1 MPEPLIHFA
10 IPFTALIIIGI
21 RPKNAFLASLIALTP
36 DLDALVGIHRSP
48 THSFIMIGIAASTI
62 LVLSRGRP
70 AFRFGLISVGAV
82 LSHILLDLFQTY
94 TPALW
99 PLYDKYIWIKVTL
112 DTYSGGPIGLPSI
125 LVLMKNI
132 TQINSNLN
140 ILEIPQEYIYTTEG
154 IILSAALLAIT
165 MSLFWLRRK
174 RNSTSMLKYK

>member
-1 MPEPLIHFA
+1 MPEPLIHFV
-10 IPFTALIIIGI
+10 IPFASLGIMGI
-21 RPKNAFLASLIALTP
+21 RPKKAFLPSIIALTP

-48 THSFIMIGIAASTI
+48 THSLIMIGIAASTTLI
-62 LVLSRGRP
+62 LLRGRP

-112 DTYSGGPIGLPSI
+112 DTYSGGSIGLPSI
-125 LVLMKNI
+125 LVLMKNP

-140 ILEIPQEYIYTTEG
+140 ILETPQEYIYTTEG

-165 MSLFWLRRK
+165 MSLLWLRK
-174 RNSTSMLKYK
+174 KKYLK